1 MSFDLTPAIDSDML
15 SNKGEDL
22 YKFVHGSLNGSSYD
36 IATVVHF
43 LYKDVYKVARL
54 KSKIWYC
61 FDGLKWRQTELGPY
75 YKLSTTVV
83 RIYEDQRTEEIEK
96 LKVYDEQLAATRS
109 TEEDANDNSE
119 REISFFKNAIAN
131 TDKIVQRLDKIID
144 KLKNVNSKESICKEC
159 LYLFYEPDF
168 LHHLDNNPNL
178 ICFTN
183 GVLDLE
189 QNLLRDGVP
198 DDLVSLS
205 IKKDFVMPKTKAEQ
219 TELANI
225 IDEFRKFAS
234 KITMKRQNKL
244 VFLV

>member
-1 MSFDLTPAIDSDML
+1 MSFDLTPDMDADLL
-15 SNKGEDL
+15 SSKREDL

-83 RIYEDQRTEEIEK
+83 KIYEKQKDEEMDK
-96 LKVYDEQLAATRS
+96 LKVYDEQLEAIRS
-109 TEEDANDNSE
+109 THDANGNSE
-119 REISFFKNAIAN
+119 REVNFFKNAIAN
-131 TDKIVQRLDKIID
+131 TDKLVQRLDKIID

-159 LYLFYEPDF
+159 LYLFYDPDF
-168 LHHLDNNPNL
+168 LHQLDVNPNL

-189 QNLLRDGVP
+189 NNSLREGAP
-198 DDLVSLS
+198 TDLISLS

-225 IDEFRKFAS
+225 LDEFRKFSS

-244 VFLV
+244 VFIV